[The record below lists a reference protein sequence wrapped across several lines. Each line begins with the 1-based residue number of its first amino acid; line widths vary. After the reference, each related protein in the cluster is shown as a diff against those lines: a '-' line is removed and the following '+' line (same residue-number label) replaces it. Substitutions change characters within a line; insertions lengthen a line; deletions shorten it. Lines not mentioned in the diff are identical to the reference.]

1 MEKDKKRFSVR
12 FDLNKQNDIHAY
24 EILSQLPHGERSSY
38 IINAILEKSNEPPLK
53 NTLLYVKD
61 SIERKLDI
69 LIENIQSGGIQL
81 SAKSKD
87 STVKDNSIADEVMD
101 FIKGL

>member
-12 FDLNKQNDIHAY
+12 FDLNKQNDMHAY
-24 EILSQLPHGERSSY
+24 EILSHLPHGERSLY
-38 IINAILEKSNEPPLK
+38 IINAILEKRNEPPLK

-61 SIERKLDI
+61 SIEKKID
-69 LIENIQSGGIQL
+69 LIMDKIQNGSIQINTQNNG
-81 SAKSKD
+81 
-87 STVKDNSIADEVMD
+87 STDKDNSIPDDVMD